1 MISESNEKVD
11 LFHTDLMIFTS
22 DLKIVILG
30 DASVGKTSLI
40 QRYLEGIFTQD
51 HTSVSVFCHL
61 LLACCSASALWYK
74 DLKYFQLGKQHW
86 REEQGSLQSKHFHED
101 MFQLC
106 KNRAMNEKTLR
117 GVRKSS
123 KPCSVIFLS
132 FKAKWKCLLCRIDSR
147 QSFI

>member
-40 QRYLEGIFTQD
+40 QRYLEGVFTQD
-51 HTSVSVFCHL
+51 HTSVSVLCHL
-61 LLACCSASALWYK
+61 LLACRSASALWYK

-86 REEQGSLQSKHFHED
+86 REEQGCLQSKHFHED
-101 MFQLC
+101 VLQLC
-106 KNRAMNEKTLR
+106 ENRAMDKKTLR

-123 KPCSVIFLS
+123 KPCPSMIFLP
-132 FKAKWKCLLCRIDSR
+132 
-147 QSFI
+147 QSQVEVLAM

>member
-1 MISESNEKVD
+1 MISESSEKVD
-11 LFHTDLMIFTS
+11 LFHNDLMIFTS

-40 QRYLEGIFTQD
+40 QRYLEGVFTQD
-51 HTSVSVFCHL
+51 HASVSVFYHL
-61 LLACCSASALWYK
+61 LLACRSASALWYK

-86 REEQGSLQSKHFHED
+86 REEQGCLQSKHFNED
-101 MFQLC
+101 VLQLC
-106 KNRAMNEKTLR
+106 ENRAVDKNTLR

-123 KPCSVIFLS
+123 KPSPLS
-132 FKAKWKCLLCRIDSR
+132 FFPSKWKCLLCEIDSR

>member
-40 QRYLEGIFTQD
+40 QRYLEGVFTQD
-51 HTSVSVFCHL
+51 HTSVSVFYHL
-61 LLACCSASALWYK
+61 LLACRSASALWFK

-86 REEQGSLQSKHFHED
+86 REEQGYLQSEHFNED
-101 MFQLC
+101 VLQLC
-106 KNRAMNEKTLR
+106 ENRAVDKNTLR

-123 KPCSVIFLS
+123 KPCPLS
-132 FKAKWKCLLCRIDSR
+132 FFPSKWKCLLCGIDSR

>member
-51 HTSVSVFCHL
+51 HTSTIGACFSLKQWGPYNVAIWVSKTSWKQDL
-61 LLACCSASALWYK
+61 L
-74 DLKYFQLGKQHW
+74 D
-86 REEQGSLQSKHFHED
+86 
-101 MFQLC
+101 
-106 KNRAMNEKTLR
+106 
-117 GVRKSS
+117 
-123 KPCSVIFLS
+123 
-132 FKAKWKCLLCRIDSR
+132 
-147 QSFI
+147 